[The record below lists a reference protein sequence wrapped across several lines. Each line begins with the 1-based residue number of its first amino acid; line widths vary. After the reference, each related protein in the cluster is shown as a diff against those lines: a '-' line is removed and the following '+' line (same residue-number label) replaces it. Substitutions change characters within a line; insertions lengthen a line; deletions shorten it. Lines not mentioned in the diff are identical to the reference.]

1 MTATHADAPLPLDE
15 AALRHRVEAERLR
28 QFMQRGRLTAA
39 SGALPSAYT
48 ALLMAGEVP
57 HTWLLGWWLALLLF
71 DSGSLLHTSWF
82 LRHPDALPAGTWLRR
97 QVLLQSLAGL
107 VWGAVVPL
115 AGQAATPQTEADVGM
130 VLMTVNSV
138 ALIGLLHYRR
148 AVVGWTLGV
157 WALPILYY
165 LVAPSLRHLQLGLGI
180 GVLVVSLNFYLWRAS
195 AQVVDGLERRF
206 RADALAEA
214 LQGALE
220 RIRVLA
226 TRDELTGLANRRHGM
241 DSLRSAWP
249 TGAARR
255 ADGQPRPLSL
265 LLIDIDHFKRVNDE
279 LGHPAGDEVLR
290 QVSQRLQSTLRG
302 SDLLARIGGE
312 EFMAVLPDT
321 SLDEAALLA
330 ERLRAAV
337 SASAIGLAAS
347 QRVVTVSIGVAQ
359 RQADDSAES
368 LLAQADA
375 ALYQAKR
382 GGRDRVQV
390 AFSASVD

>member
-1 MTATHADAPLPLDE
+1 MHLHALLDE
-15 AALRHRVEAERLR
+15 NERDSLTRLLNRKSFDETFIRAALNLDPVMRPPVLGEER
-28 QFMQRGRLTAA
+28 
-39 SGALPSAYT
+39 
-48 ALLMAGEVP
+48 
-57 HTWLLGWWLALLLF
+57 
-71 DSGSLLHTSWF
+71 
-82 LRHPDALPAGTWLRR
+82 
-97 QVLLQSLAGL
+97 
-107 VWGAVVPL
+107 
-115 AGQAATPQTEADVGM
+115 
-130 VLMTVNSV
+130 
-138 ALIGLLHYRR
+138 
-148 AVVGWTLGV
+148 
-157 WALPILYY
+157 
-165 LVAPSLRHLQLGLGI
+165 RHLHPEGRHWLG
-180 GVLVVSLNFYLWRAS
+180 
-195 AQVVDGLERRF
+195 
-206 RADALAEA
+206 
-214 LQGALE
+214 
-220 RIRVLA
+220 
-226 TRDELTGLANRRHGM
+226 
-241 DSLRSAWP
+241 
-249 TGAARR
+249 
-255 ADGQPRPLSL
+255 
-265 LLIDIDHFKRVNDE
+265 LIDIDHFKRVNDE